1 MVQPSFYFYS
11 FMKLKVLFAVLN
23 WGLGHATRSETLIK
37 YLSKRG
43 FYVTIA
49 SSGLA
54 LEYLKLQFPTND
66 FLELPDRDVIYSRAG
81 ASIGLFKRAIIQK
94 ELNKKQ
100 NDWTQTQLKKGDFD
114 IILSDNVYGVHS
126 SEIFSVLITH
136 QLKPLSP
143 LFQGKIMEEIADWVN
158 RFDEVWI
165 PDFEGEAIAGE
176 MLNNPQIQIPK
187 QFLGNTSRFS
197 GLSAIKDINFLG
209 IISGPEPLAGA
220 FNEIV
225 LKKFQSSAS
234 SRNTIAYSGEIPKET
249 GEVEFAELNDNQNLN
264 QLASRSQFIICR
276 SGFTSLLDILKIKGN
291 ALIVPTPG
299 QPEQAYLAQRMLEL
313 KLTHSISQ
321 RGFKRAEL
329 KPFDQCTIDD
339 KWSVSN
345 LDKVINRFLK
355 TRMPSAE

>member
-11 FMKLKVLFAVLN
+11 SMKLKVFFAVLN
-23 WGLGHATRSETLIK
+23 WGLGHATRSETLIRH
-37 YLSKRG
+37 LSKRG
-43 FYVTIA
+43 CYVTIA

-54 LEYLKLQFPTND
+54 LEYLKIQFPTND
-66 FLELPDRDVIYSRAG
+66 FLELPDRNVRYSRSG
-81 ASIGLFKRAIIQK
+81 ASLGLLKRAMIQK

-114 IILSDNVYGVHS
+114 IVLSDNVYGVQS

-143 LFQGKIMEEIADWVN
+143 LFQGKVMAEIADWVN

-176 MLNNPQIQIPK
+176 MLNNPRVEIPK
-187 QFLGNTSRFS
+187 QFLGNMSRFS
-197 GLSAIKDINFLG
+197 ELSIQKEIDFLG
-209 IISGPEPLAGA
+209 IISGPEPLARA
-220 FNEIV
+220 FNEIL
-225 LKKFQSSAS
+225 LKKFQSAS
-234 SRNTIAYSGEIPKET
+234 LRNTIAYSGKKPTDMGK
-249 GEVEFAELNDNQNLN
+249 VEFAELNKNQNLN
-264 QLASRSQFIICR
+264 FLASGSRFIVCR

-299 QPEQAYLAQRMLEL
+299 QPEQEYLAQRMVELEL
-313 KLTHSISQ
+313 MQSNSQ
-321 RGFKRAEL
+321 KEFKRAEL
-329 KPFDQCTIDD
+329 KPLDPYIIDN

-345 LDKVINRFLK
+345 LDNVINQFLK
-355 TRMPSAE
+355 TTMPSAG